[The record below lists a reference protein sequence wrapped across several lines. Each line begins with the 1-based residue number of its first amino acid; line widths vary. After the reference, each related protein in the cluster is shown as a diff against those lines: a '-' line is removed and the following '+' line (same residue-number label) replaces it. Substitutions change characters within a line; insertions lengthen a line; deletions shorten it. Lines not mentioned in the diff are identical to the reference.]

1 MNVVLSCMISEFG
14 ENSQFGVNT
23 IISLA
28 YIKQSWVYLWEPRQ
42 NNLSNP
48 EVCSEPCQKSKIVFC
63 KNNHLFFVKHF
74 ILDVWQDSE
83 YASVICYSLF
93 RKIEGA
99 NKTDL
104 VAMEV
109 YSF

>member
-1 MNVVLSCMISEFG
+1 M
-14 ENSQFGVNT
+14 NT

-28 YIKQSWVYLWEPRQ
+28 YIKQSQVSLWKPGQ

-48 EVCSEPCQKSKIVFC
+48 EVYSEPCQTSKTEC
-63 KNNHLFFVKHF
+63 FVKITIFFIKHF
-74 ILDVWQDSE
+74 TVDVWQNFE

-93 RKIEGA
+93 GKIDGI
-99 NKTDL
+99 NKIDL
-104 VAMEV
+104 VAMQI